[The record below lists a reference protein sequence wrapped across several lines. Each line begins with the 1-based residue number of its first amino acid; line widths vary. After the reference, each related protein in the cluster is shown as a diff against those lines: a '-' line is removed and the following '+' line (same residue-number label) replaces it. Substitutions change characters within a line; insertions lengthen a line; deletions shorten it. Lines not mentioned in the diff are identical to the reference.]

1 MHRKRCILWKSVLPP
16 APALRGPASV
26 GPPHAGR
33 ATSRRRGR
41 PRPPSAPGP
50 PSAARALPAGAGC
63 CFRRAARVPPLP
75 PRCGGGEKAFPPG
88 PPLRGGC
95 RRPRRPRSALRS
107 LPLLLLMI
115 AVCGS
120 APTRARKK
128 GVGPLSLPLQGM
140 LLRGAPPRPL
150 RRPLPPPQPHGAA
163 YGCGAARGRVL
174 DGPTR
179 TRLRASAAP
188 LTRPRRAG
196 VPICQ
201 GIRAREGGKPPKPCK
216 PILPPPL
223 GRVKGKPPACGGGC
237 GPCRVGEGSERV
249 TSR

>member
-1 MHRKRCILWKSVLPP
+1 MVHPVESLLPP

-41 PRPPSAPGP
+41 TRPPSAPGP
-50 PSAARALPAGAGC
+50 PSAARALPAGAC
-63 CFRRAARVPPLP
+63 CCVLRAARVPPLP

-95 RRPRRPRSALRS
+95 RRPRRPRSALRP

-128 GVGPLSLPLQGM
+128 GAGPLSLPLQGIP
-140 LLRGAPPRPL
+140 LRGAPPRPL

-163 YGCGAARGRVL
+163 YGCGAARGLR
-174 DGPTR
+174 PRWPNKNETR
-179 TRLRASAAP
+179 TDLRRTLDTATA
-188 LTRPRRAG
+188 
-196 VPICQ
+196 
-201 GIRAREGGKPPKPCK
+201 
-216 PILPPPL
+216 
-223 GRVKGKPPACGGGC
+223 GGGAHMP
-237 GPCRVGEGSERV
+237 GHTGAGRG
-249 TSR
+249 